1 MNAHT
6 PEETPPIDQ
15 GGEVGLVQPF
25 DFDDP
30 QPFTFESGATLAGI
44 RIRYETYG
52 RLNAASD
59 NAILVCHALSGDHH
73 CAGIHSLTD
82 PKPGWWHHIVGP
94 GRPLDTSRFFVVCS
108 NCIGGCQGS
117 TGPSSINPATGK
129 PYATAFPFV
138 TIGDMVEAQ
147 FRLLNHL
154 GVHSLHSTIGGSM
167 GGMQVL
173 EWIRRYP
180 DFVRSAIALATTA
193 RQNTQAIAFNAVGRA
208 AILRDPDWQGGL
220 YPPDRAPTTGLAIAR
235 MMAHITY
242 LSDRGLDQKFG
253 RSPQIP
259 SGGTGH
265 ETEFAVESYLNY
277 QGRSFVN
284 RFDAN
289 TYLAFTRALDHFNLF
304 PESGA
309 LEEAFADVTAR
320 CLVVG
325 FTSDWLFPPD
335 QNREIARALLRAG
348 KRASYAQL
356 DTVLGHDSFLVRSPE
371 LFRLVE
377 AFLNAPES

>member
-1 MNAHT
+1 MSPTLDA
-6 PEETPPIDQ
+6 
-15 GGEVGLVQPF
+15 GGDVGIVQPQ
-25 DFDDP
+25 DFEDST
-30 QPFTFESGATLAGI
+30 PFEFESGEVLESI
-44 RIRYETYG
+44 CIRYETYG
-52 RLNAASD
+52 HLNAAGD

-73 CAGIHSLTD
+73 CAGIHSLND
-82 PKPGWWHHIVGP
+82 PKPGWWHGIVGP
-94 GRPLDTSRFFVVCS
+94 GRPLDTSRFFVICS

-117 TGPSSINPATGK
+117 TGPSSIKPGTDR
-129 PYATAFPFV
+129 PYASDFPFV
-138 TIGDMVEAQ
+138 TIGDMVAAQ
-147 FRLLNHL
+147 YRLMRHL
-154 GVHSLHSTIGGSM
+154 GVESLHSVIGGSM

-180 DFVRSAIALATTA
+180 QFVRSAIPLATTA

-220 YPPDRAPTTGLAIAR
+220 YSTERSPATGLAIAR

-242 LSDRGLDQKFG
+242 LSDRGLEEKFG
-253 RSPQIP
+253 RSPQAATD
-259 SGGTGH
+259 GYGN

-289 TYLAFTRALDHFNLF
+289 TYLAFTRALDHFDLY
-304 PESGA
+304 PESGQ
-309 LEEAFADVTAR
+309 LEDAFADVEAR

-335 QNREIARALLRAG
+335 QNRAIARALLRAG
-348 KRASYAQL
+348 KRASYAEL

-371 LFRLVE
+371 LFRLVD
-377 AFLNAPES
+377 AFLNAPAG